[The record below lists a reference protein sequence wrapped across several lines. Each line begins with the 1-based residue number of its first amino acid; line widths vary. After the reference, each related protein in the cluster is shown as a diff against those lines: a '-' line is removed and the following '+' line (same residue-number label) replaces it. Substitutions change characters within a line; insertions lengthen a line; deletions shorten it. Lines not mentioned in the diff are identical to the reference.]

1 MQSNIKSGSECH
13 TIVILGNSNKGGC
26 PNKIKDNLNKNFK
39 VTGFMK
45 PGSHILTLTVSTK
58 GAIEKL
64 TKNDAS
70 LFTQ

>member
-1 MQSNIKSGSECH
+1 M
-13 TIVILGNSNKGGC
+13 ILGNHNTRGC
-26 PNKIKDNLNKNFK
+26 ANKIKDHLNKNFN

-45 PGSHILTLTVSTK
+45 PGSDILTLTVSVK
-58 GAIEKL
+58 GSIEKL